1 MKKMKSFLCLLL
13 VMALLAGLSGCFV
26 IRGQK
31 MSKLKGTYKLT
42 NYTYTPQY
50 SLEGSYRPSNRDY
63 INDEKYMYEDYL
75 VITGNGTGYYVH
87 KAAGV
92 PAYVKEV
99 MLSYEYSTED
109 SSKIEYVVF
118 KDVLTTSVQSGTNR
132 VGVNGN
138 ILNYSKSAMDL
149 FGLRTEDIYVRWEK
163 VDKATDLS
171 YVKEQLGSLKEYDY
185 NAFGVRGVYELTS
198 STDVETG
205 EYLESQ
211 YQYLYIVVDTA
222 KGMRTAKVY
231 YALKETPSQHVVKQ
245 YAFSGSEDWST
256 FTVGA
261 TQWTVDPTWGNYYY
275 YENGGVKSQITCV
288 SSDISDARVQEL
300 IENCLPAEQPE

>member
-75 VITGNGTGYYVH
+75 VITGNTTGYYVH

-171 YVKEQLGSLKEYDY
+171 YVKKQLGSLKEYDY
-185 NAFGVRGVYELTS
+185 KSFGVRGIYELKFEYS
-198 STDVETG
+198 GDVTDAVLPEF
-205 EYLESQ
+205 Q
-211 YQYLYIVVDTA
+211 YNFFVIDPA
-222 KGMRTAKVY
+222 KDALKITWY
-231 YALKETPSQHVVKQ
+231 YASKEDPDVQIMSFLPLENT
-245 YAFSGSEDWST
+245 SGDWST
-256 FTVGA
+256 ITINGEAYTFDA
-261 TQWTVDPTWGNYYY
+261 FWNHYYSEGNGFK
-275 YENGGVKSQITCV
+275 NTLTCV
-288 SSDISDARVQEL
+288 SNDISDARLEEL
-300 IENCLPAEQPE
+300 IASCMPVPTE